1 MLIQQIYVKKNCKS
15 IKGKQAKLLY
25 EKLIKRDGEN
35 NNKIEEL
42 IEYYQQEAKGIM
54 SQMNSLRE
62 NLFDRFLQK

>member
-1 MLIQQIYVKKNCKS
+1 
-15 IKGKQAKLLY
+15 LLY